1 MFFLNNLKIKRIT
14 KDIKETMSRYQNS
27 KIYKIYSDLGDK
39 VYIGCTTKQYLS
51 QRMAKHKYDYT
62 YYKKK
67 REDTGYAFVY
77 SYLLFDEYGVD
88 NCKIELLEAY
98 PCNSIDEIRK
108 REAHYIKTIPNINNY
123 HNWTPERIEKHKKKL
138 LEKGKLYR
146 ESHKEKIK
154 EKYQDHKKELLV
166 IGKLYRESHRDEL
179 REKARAQY
187 QLKKEKQKEVLK
199 DSNE

>member
-1 MFFLNNLKIKRIT
+1 MN
-14 KDIKETMSRYQNS
+14 RYQSS

-67 REDTGYAFVY
+67 REDTGFAFVY

-123 HNWTPERIEKHKKKL
+123 HNWTPERIEEKKQTERKKSIEYYRKNIDIIA
-138 LEKGKLYR
+138 EKR
-146 ESHKEKIK
+146 NSNK
-154 EKYQDHKKELLV
+154 EKYNLKQ
-166 IGKLYRESHRDEL
+166 
-179 REKARAQY
+179 REKYRLMKANKAT
-187 QLKKEKQKEVLK
+187 
-199 DSNE
+199 S

>member
-1 MFFLNNLKIKRIT
+1 MN
-14 KDIKETMSRYQNS
+14 RYQNS

-67 REDTGYAFVY
+67 REDTGFAFVY

-98 PCNSIDEIRK
+98 PCNSIDEIRQ

-123 HNWTPERIEKHKKKL
+123 HNWTPDRIEEKKQ
-138 LEKGKLYR
+138 
-146 ESHKEKIK
+146 KEKEQAKELYSKNKIELNK
-154 EKYQDHKKELLV
+154 KSIEYYKNNRDIITEKRNSNKEKTNSKRREKYQLMKANKAASQNFSLFYFLDPK
-166 IGKLYRESHRDEL
+166 IYDL
-179 REKARAQY
+179 RT
-187 QLKKEKQKEVLK
+187 
-199 DSNE
+199 

>member
-1 MFFLNNLKIKRIT
+1 
-14 KDIKETMSRYQNS
+14 MSRYQNS

-67 REDTGYAFVY
+67 REDTGFAFVY
-77 SYLLFDEYGVD
+77 SYLLFDEYGID

-108 REAHYIKTIPNINNY
+108 REAHYIKTIPNINNH
-123 HNWTPERIEKHKKKL
+123 HNWTPERIEENKQAERKQAKEFYEKNKTELNKKSIEYYHKNKDIIV
-138 LEKGKLYR
+138 EKR
-146 ESHKEKIK
+146 NSNK
-154 EKYQDHKKELLV
+154 EKYNLK
-166 IGKLYRESHRDEL
+166 R
-179 REKARAQY
+179 REKY
-187 QLKKEKQKEVLK
+187 QIMKANKAT
-199 DSNE
+199 S

>member
-1 MFFLNNLKIKRIT
+1 MN
-14 KDIKETMSRYQNS
+14 RYQNS

-67 REDTGYAFVY
+67 REDKGFAFVY

-88 NCKIELLEAY
+88 NCKIELLEAF

-108 REAHYIKTIPNINNY
+108 REAHYIQTIPNINNH
-123 HNWTPERIEKHKKKL
+123 HNWTPERIEENKQTEKKQAKEFYEKNKTELNKKSIDYYHKNKYIIT
-138 LEKGKLYR
+138 EKR
-146 ESHKEKIK
+146 N
-154 EKYQDHKKELLV
+154 
-166 IGKLYRESHRDEL
+166 
-179 REKARAQY
+179 A
-187 QLKKEKQKEVLK
+187 
-199 DSNE
+199 

>member
-1 MFFLNNLKIKRIT
+1 
-14 KDIKETMSRYQNS
+14 MSKYQNS

-67 REDTGYAFVY
+67 REESGFAFVT
-77 SYLLFDEYGVD
+77 SYIIFDEYGVN
-88 NCKIELLEAY
+88 NCKIELLEVY

-123 HNWTPERIEKHKKKL
+123 HNWTPERTEEHKMK
-138 LEKGKLYR
+138 R
-146 ESHKEKIK
+146 KERKRLN
-154 EKYQDHKKELLV
+154 YQK
-166 IGKLYRESHRDEL
+166 
-179 REKARAQY
+179 
-187 QLKKEKQKEVLK
+187 KKEKQIETLTDPKE
-199 DSNE
+199 

>member
-1 MFFLNNLKIKRIT
+1 MN
-14 KDIKETMSRYQNS
+14 RYQNS

-51 QRMAKHKYDYT
+51 QRMAKHKYDFT

-67 REDTGYAFVY
+67 REDTGFAFVY

-88 NCKIELLEAY
+88 NCKIELLETY

-123 HNWTPERIEKHKKKL
+123 HNWTPERIEDKKQKEKKQAKELYDKNKTKLMEKGKLYREEHREEL

-146 ESHKEKIK
+146 EE
-154 EKYQDHKKELLV
+154 
-166 IGKLYRESHRDEL
+166 HRDEL
-179 REKARAQY
+179 REKARAKY
-187 QLKKEKQKEVLK
+187 QLKKEKQIEVIEE
-199 DSNE
+199 SNE

>member
-1 MFFLNNLKIKRIT
+1 MN
-14 KDIKETMSRYQNS
+14 RYQNS
-27 KIYKIYSDLGDK
+27 KIYKIYSDAGDK

-67 REDTGYAFVY
+67 REDSGFAFVT

-108 REAHYIKTIPNINNY
+108 REAHYIKTIPNINNH
-123 HNWTPERIEKHKKKL
+123 HNWSAERIEEAILK
-138 LEKGKLYR
+138 ENRRYR
-146 ESHKEKIK
+146 EAIQRKRGQIAGAM
-154 EKYQDHKKELLV
+154 LILP
-166 IGKLYRESHRDEL
+166 
-179 REKARAQY
+179 
-187 QLKKEKQKEVLK
+187 
-199 DSNE
+199 NEN

>member
-1 MFFLNNLKIKRIT
+1 MN
-14 KDIKETMSRYQNS
+14 RYQNS

-67 REDTGYAFVY
+67 REDTGFAFVY
-77 SYLLFDEYGVD
+77 SYLMFDEYGVD

-108 REAHYIKTIPNINNY
+108 REAHYIQTVPNINNY
-123 HNWTPERIEKHKKKL
+123 HNWTPERIEQLIIKKKL
-138 LEKGKLYR
+138 KQ
-146 ESHKEKIK
+146 KE
-154 EKYQDHKKELLV
+154 
-166 IGKLYRESHRDEL
+166 
-179 REKARAQY
+179 QY
-187 QLKKEKQKEVLK
+187 QLKKAQKAETIQ
-199 DSNE
+199 EP